1 MLWNRFFLGFLHSNP
16 IPGVVVSLEY
26 FNGVPRPRTFP
37 QVCWGG
43 GGGPARGVVDATG
56 GGVPDPV
63 GSRGQG
69 GMRRMVRDLAP
80 NLELIPG
87 YRLVRYLGRGGFGEV
102 WEATAPG
109 GLSKAIK
116 VATLE
121 AGTNPENCR
130 ELQGLQQIRTIRHPF
145 LLSIERYEIVDHYL
159 VIVMELADKSLADRY
174 DECAA
179 NGLPGIPRDE
189 LLDYMRESAEAL
201 DVLNHRF
208 GLQHLDVKPENLFL
222 SGGHVKVADFG
233 LVQPRNTNLATST
246 IAISPPYA
254 PPELFDGR
262 VEPTADQYGLAVTYQ
277 ELLTGRRPYSATDV
291 RGLIFQH
298 LRGTP
303 DFSSVPPGDRPVLS
317 RALSRDVE
325 VRFDRCM
332 DLVEALTQALVFG
345 TPASTGAPAVKPLSR
360 PLTER
365 VRKPIKTDPVG
376 VRRFFVPGTPG
387 TGRQGS
393 ESVTA
398 RDSRP
403 TTDTI
408 AAQGEATLASRSKDA
423 VDSTEETVDHIRD
436 TFVAFL
442 PVEIYAAK
450 LRGFIDTVDAEI
462 VYCDDDKTVLRLSRR
477 GMLGFRSRRSIFI
490 QLDTFCR
497 NPHSGYRVIDATI
510 WSPSH
515 WLIGRQLVRRAKLL
529 LRYLKSFLMA
539 NDAIPGSWSGSRI
552 MEDVFE
558 G

>member
-1 MLWNRFFLGFLHSNP
+1 
-16 IPGVVVSLEY
+16 
-26 FNGVPRPRTFP
+26 
-37 QVCWGG
+37 
-43 GGGPARGVVDATG
+43 
-56 GGVPDPV
+56 
-63 GSRGQG
+63 
-69 GMRRMVRDLAP
+69 MVRDLAP
-80 NLELIPG
+80 NVELIPG

-116 VATLE
+116 IATIE
-121 AGTNPENCR
+121 AGTLPENCR
-130 ELQGLQQIRTIRHPF
+130 EFQGLQQIRAIRHPF

-179 NGLPGIPRDE
+179 NGLSGIPRDE
-189 LLDYMRESAEAL
+189 LLGYMRESAEAL

-222 SGGHVKVADFG
+222 SAGHVKVADFG
-233 LVQPRNTNLATST
+233 LVQPRNTNLTNST

-277 ELLTGRRPYSATDV
+277 ELLTGKRPYSATDV

-303 DFSSVPPGDRPVLS
+303 DFSAVPPADRPILS
-317 RALSRDVE
+317 RAISRDVE

-332 DLVEALTQALVFG
+332 DLIEALSNAIVFG
-345 TPASTGAPAVKPLSR
+345 TPAVTSTPTGKPLTR

-365 VRKPIKTDPVG
+365 VRTPVKTDPAG
-376 VRRFFVPGTPG
+376 VRRFHIPSTGSGQPTPEPRAG
-387 TGRQGS
+387 
-393 ESVTA
+393 
-398 RDSRP
+398 RDSRGTSSTVTVQSEGTVTSRGSEP
-403 TTDTI
+403 TNSD
-408 AAQGEATLASRSKDA
+408 
-423 VDSTEETVDHIRD
+423 EETIDHIRD

-442 PVEIYAAK
+442 PLEIFARK
-450 LRGFIDTVDAEI
+450 LRGFIDTMDAEV
-462 VYCDDDKTVLRLSRR
+462 VYCDNDKTVLRLSRR
-477 GMLGFRSRRSIFI
+477 GLLGFRSRRSIFI
-490 QLDTFCR
+490 QLDTFTR
-497 NPHSGYRVIDATI
+497 NPHSGYRVIDATV

-539 NDAIPGSWSGSRI
+539 EDAIRGSWTSSRI
-552 MEDVFE
+552 MDDIFE
-558 G
+558 